1 MEPNADRE
9 PPPVPAGTRLL
20 HIGPHKTG
28 TTSLQAA
35 LWTARESMTEQGVRL
50 AGRSRNPVG
59 AARAVVGQAS
69 SYSEKPPPI
78 REWRQLVHDVERA
91 SEPRVVVSSEFFAH
105 ADEAAVR
112 RIVMDLDP
120 SRLHVVVTLRPLA
133 RIIPSM
139 WQQNVQAGKRQSL
152 DRWLHTLFPEPGASP
167 NASFWTLHRHDELV
181 RRWASVVGTANITAV
196 VVDEGDHAYVL
207 RAFESLLGLRP
218 GTLVLERDL
227 ANRSLTYGEA
237 EAVRAFDVAF
247 RKDGGDRATHARVMR
262 YGAAQHMKGRVPGP
276 TEGPIALPAWAIP
289 RISET
294 GRDIGDHI
302 AASGIRVIG
311 DLSALAMTSAPSR
324 ALDADGEGLP
334 DPSAPPAVAAAMSLG
349 ILHAAGV
356 ARRDEVATTDVAG
369 LARTVPSYL
378 VAGVIATRTQVAA
391 VSRWRGARRQAR
403 RVAGAGRRAAA
414 ERLGEPGRYG
424 RPRSSTIETRER
436 MEPTRD
442 IDPVLL
448 PEGTRLLHIGPPK
461 TGTTALQGAFHAARA
476 AAEAQGVHYA
486 GRHRHSMTAVQA
498 VLGRPG
504 FYTTEGSPPISHWRK
519 LADEVRGSK
528 AKRVVLSS
536 EFFADATPEAI
547 RRVVDDLD
555 ASRLHVVVTLRPLS
569 KIIPSQWQQYVQSN
583 LKTSFDDWLDAMF
596 GQGQAKIW
604 PSFWNRHRHDR
615 LIARWAEVVGAD
627 RMTVVALD
635 DADHDFVL
643 RAFERLTGL
652 TTGTLVSTPDV
663 ANRSLTM
670 PEAEAVRAFNIAFGD
685 EGLGR
690 PLHSRVMNFGA
701 ARYMRQLEP
710 PDDAMKVETPQW
722 ALDKAGEVSREMVDA
737 IAASGV
743 RVIGDLEPLATV
755 PRSRLEGDRQ
765 PVITV
770 PPAIAARMAMGV
782 LYSSGLATPPAAGRD
797 AGRKGWRGTSAMPIR
812 GEPIELVRVPTRD
825 LLGVLVRRGR
835 ASVRRRLPG
844 GAKPPA

>member
-1 MEPNADRE
+1 
-9 PPPVPAGTRLL
+9 
-20 HIGPHKTG
+20 
-28 TTSLQAA
+28 
-35 LWTARESMTEQGVRL
+35 
-50 AGRSRNPVG
+50 
-59 AARAVVGQAS
+59 
-69 SYSEKPPPI
+69 
-78 REWRQLVHDVERA
+78 
-91 SEPRVVVSSEFFAH
+91 
-105 ADEAAVR
+105 
-112 RIVMDLDP
+112 
-120 SRLHVVVTLRPLA
+120 
-133 RIIPSM
+133 M

-152 DRWLHTLFPEPGASP
+152 DRWLHTLFPEPGESP

-196 VVDEGDHAYVL
+196 VVEEGDHAFVL

-237 EAVRAFDVAF
+237 EAVRAFDIDF

-262 YGAAQHMKGRVPGP
+262 YGAAQHMKARVPGP
-276 TEGPIALPAWAIP
+276 SEGPIELPAWAIP
-289 RISET
+289 RIAET
-294 GRDIGDHI
+294 GRDIGDRI

-311 DLSALAMTSAPSR
+311 DLSALAMTSPPSR
-324 ALDADGEGLP
+324 AHDAAGDGPP
-334 DPSAPPAVAAAMSLG
+334 DPAAPPEVAAAMSLG

-391 VSRWRGARRQAR
+391 GSRWRGARRQAR
-403 RVAGAGRRAAA
+403 RVAGAGRRAAS
-414 ERLGEPGRYG
+414 ERLGESGRYG
-424 RPRSSTIETRER
+424 RPRSSTIETLER

-442 IDPVLL
+442 LDPLVL

-498 VLGRPG
+498 VLGRRG
-504 FYTTEGSPPISHWRK
+504 FYTTEGSPAISHWRK

-583 LKTSFDDWLDAMF
+583 LTTSFDDWLDAMF

-670 PEAEAVRAFNIAFGD
+670 PEAEAVRAFNIAFGA
-685 EGLGR
+685 EGLRSAAPQPGHELRGGALHAADGAAGRCHEGRDAAVGARQGRRGVARDDRRDRGQRGAGDRGPRTARDRAAEPPRGRPPAHDHRPADDRRQDGDGR
-690 PLHSRVMNFGA
+690 PLLVRARDA
-701 ARYMRQLEP
+701 ARRGWRCRPEGLARDVGHADP
-710 PDDAMKVETPQW
+710 WRADRAGARADAGPGRG
-722 ALDKAGEVSREMVDA
+722 AGAPRA
-737 IAASGV
+737 GV
-743 RVIGDLEPLATV
+743 RAT
-755 PRSRLEGDRQ
+755 
-765 PVITV
+765 T
-770 PPAIAARMAMGV
+770 
-782 LYSSGLATPPAAGRD
+782 AAGRGQAARLISPT
-797 AGRKGWRGTSAMPIR
+797 AGPRAARPAPRGSGARP
-812 GEPIELVRVPTRD
+812 
-825 LLGVLVRRGR
+825 R
-835 ASVRRRLPG
+835 ARRRPWCR
-844 GAKPPA
+844 